1 MHLHEL
7 LQRVLKEERD
17 FFEIYRR
24 KPTAEQVAKAI
35 GITTEKVVMIKNVS
49 PPVDLQCPCGCPNLH
64 KPCTTS
70 APEMV

>member
-49 PPVDLQCPCGCPNLH
+49 SRVGLQCPCGCPNRH
-64 KPCTTS
+64 TACTML
-70 APEMV
+70 APERV